1 MRLMILISGTHRILT
16 HKPKPMNET
25 ETLAAFFEYLDS
37 LSKSELDADSLTG
50 HGRNFLETIK
60 IENE

>member
-1 MRLMILISGTHRILT
+1 
-16 HKPKPMNET
+16 MNEP

-50 HGRNFLETIK
+50 HGRNFIK
-60 IENE
+60 TLNK